1 MKKFKVALSYPTAI
15 TIKKKTYFLYP
26 GKEVELPEDEKIV
39 KTYLALGYLKPV
51 EEPAQTST
59 DTKPENVAEGFT
71 PSQNVKN
78 RAQTLTDAQSEE
90 KKDKKGGK

>member
-39 KTYLALGYLKPV
+39 KTYLALGYLKP
-51 EEPAQTST
+51 T
-59 DTKPENVAEGFT
+59 DTKPENVAKGFT